1 MDTQKDPK
9 DQILKRILSQVEDPD
24 ALTKNS
30 NIQSFVFLVI
40 ALITILALLM
50 FFGFTEEKEYLMMLL
65 VWLSGVSIGTV
76 VILRSSM
83 SQWEILR
90 GYIDKDK
97 MRADLENRDNT

>member
-24 ALTKNS
+24 ASTKNS
-30 NIQSFVFLVI
+30 NIQSFLFLVI
-40 ALITILALLM
+40 ALITILAPLM